1 MGGAAVGAIVGA
13 ASAAAQAAAAAKA
26 SRKQREF
33 SAQQRATAFQV
44 QRQDLEAAGYNPLY
58 AFYQGS
64 SGAPHAQYQQP
75 NLSSVG
81 DIGAAAGTYL
91 DYKNKQADYWTKR
104 NTAQTVHAQGNL
116 NAALGAES
124 SAKTALTGTQNK
136 IAKEQLKGARVEG
149 QIDASPFG
157 KATRT
162 IKRGIDAINPL
173 TRGIGRRG
181 GRTR

>member
-1 MGGAAVGAIVGA
+1 MGGAAVGAIIGA

-58 AFYQGS
+58 AFYQGG

-75 NLSSVG
+75 NLQSIGDVG
-81 DIGAAAGTYL
+81 DLASNYL
-91 DYKNKQADYWTKR
+91 DNRQKRAQENLTKS
-104 NTAQTVHAQGNL
+104 TSSKHWAEGNAA
-116 NAALGAES
+116 AALGAS
-124 SAKTALTGTQNK
+124 HAANTALTTTQNS

-149 QIDASPFG
+149 KIDASPFG
-157 KATRT
+157 KATRH
-162 IKRGIDAINPL
+162 IKRAIDSVNPL
-173 TRGIGRRG
+173 TKGIGRRG
-181 GRTR
+181 RGR